1 NPANEVATG
10 GVIEARAP
18 QLYVS
23 VSAELWPQMREY
35 ERALV
40 AVMNAYVGQR
50 MSVYFDDLERGLRGL
65 GIGAPVLSTKSNG
78 GVMTASEAGLRPVET
93 LLSGPAAGV
102 IGAAVRRA
110 PGGRGGGV

>member
-1 NPANEVATG
+1 MSPANELAARR
-10 GVIEARAP
+10 VIEARAS

-40 AVMNAYVGQR
+40 AVMNAYIGQR
-50 MSVYFDDLERGLRGL
+50 MAVYFDDLERGLRGL
-65 GIGAPVLSTKSNG
+65 GVAAPVLSTKSNG
-78 GVMTASEAGLRPVET
+78 GIMTASEAGRRPVET

-102 IGAAVRRA
+102 IGASFVARQA
-110 PGGRGGGV
+110 GHE